1 MRLFIAGIYTAGFEV
16 GGKVWSMLNEREQ
29 ELRLKA
35 DNLLESY
42 HFIGNERKRNTVRAG
57 GKKVFLDSGAFS
69 AFTQGAEI
77 DLNEYVKFCRDNEDF
92 IEMASV
98 LDGIGDPQKTYE
110 NQIEMERQGVCPLPC
125 FHYGED
131 ERYLEWY
138 IENYTYITI
147 GGLVPIS
154 KPEQRAWLD
163 KIWSRYLCDENG
175 RPKLKVHGFGLTTVD
190 MMSRYPWH
198 SVDSSTWIQKA
209 MFGMIRH
216 FGTDRDI
223 TVSKESPRKKVAGQ
237 HFENFPQIEREQ
249 IRADV
254 EALGFDVERLRDVY
268 ASRWAYNLN
277 YFIETGKRLAA
288 RPDVRFQIEQE
299 SIF

>member
-16 GGKVWSMLNEREQ
+16 GGKVWQMLNEHEQ
-29 ELRLKA
+29 QLRLKA
-35 DNLLESY
+35 NNLLESY
-42 HFIGNERKRNTVRAG
+42 HFIGSERKQAIVRKG
-57 GKKVFLDSGAFS
+57 GTQVFLDSGAFS
-69 AFTQGAEI
+69 AFTQGAQI
-77 DLNEYVKFCRDNEDF
+77 DLNAYVKFCRDNEDF

-110 NQIEMERQGVCPLPC
+110 NQVEMERQGVYPLPC

-131 ERYLEWY
+131 ERYLEYY

-154 KPEQRAWLD
+154 KPEQKAWLD

-175 RPKLKVHGFGLTTVD
+175 YAKLKVHGFGLTTVD

-223 TVSKESPRKKVAGQ
+223 TVSKESPRKKVAGA
-237 HFENFPQIEREQ
+237 HFENFPQIERER

-254 EALGFDVERLRDVY
+254 EALGFDIERLRDVY

-288 RPDVRFQIEQE
+288 RPNVRFQIEQE